1 MSYWATNYWATGYW
15 PTYYW
20 PEAVETVVAV
30 VYRYLKA
37 RLN

>member
-20 PEAVETVVAV
+20 PEAAETAV